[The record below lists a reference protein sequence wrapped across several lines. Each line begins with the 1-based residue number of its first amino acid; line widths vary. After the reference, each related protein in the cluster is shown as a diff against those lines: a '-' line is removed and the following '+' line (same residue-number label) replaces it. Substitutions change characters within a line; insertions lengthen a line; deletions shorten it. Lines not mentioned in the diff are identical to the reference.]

1 MNSSFTGLPRGNSSG
16 AGIDKVCYPAVTS
29 AFPTECNDKHV
40 CNFSKLAGAT
50 GFEPVAFGFGV
61 GDPGHPAESEASRS
75 LTLRTV
81 TDSVTSPNVS
91 PRPADHGQFAAL
103 VLHGSRSLVSPKEA
117 ALRLGIKLST
127 VYRLCAK
134 GALPHVRLGSLLRID
149 VESYLA
155 SPRSWNRKP

>member
-1 MNSSFTGLPRGNSSG
+1 MITITAINSRIRALRTFPADLRHLLS
-16 AGIDKVCYPAVTS
+16 AG
-29 AFPTECNDKHV
+29 FQR
-40 CNFSKLAGAT
+40 SKLAGAT

-81 TDSVTSPNVS
+81 TSSAASPNFS
-91 PRPADHGQFAAL
+91 PRPADQGQFAAL
-103 VLHGSRSLVSPKEA
+103 VLHGSRPLVSPKEA

-134 GALPHVRLGSLLRID
+134 RALPHVRLGSLLRID
-149 VESYLA
+149 VERYLA
-155 SPRSWNRKP
+155 TPGNWNRKP

>member
-1 MNSSFTGLPRGNSSG
+1 M
-16 AGIDKVCYPAVTS
+16 
-29 AFPTECNDKHV
+29 
-40 CNFSKLAGAT
+40 AGAT

-61 GDPGHPAESEASRS
+61 GDPYHPVPSEASRS

-81 TDSVTSPNVS
+81 TSAPASPNVS

-103 VLHGSRSLVSPKEA
+103 VLQGSRTLMSPKEA
-117 ALRLGIKLST
+117 ALRLGIKVSS

-134 GALPHVRLGSLLRID
+134 DALPHLRLGSLLRID

-155 SPRSWNRKP
+155 APRSWNRRP